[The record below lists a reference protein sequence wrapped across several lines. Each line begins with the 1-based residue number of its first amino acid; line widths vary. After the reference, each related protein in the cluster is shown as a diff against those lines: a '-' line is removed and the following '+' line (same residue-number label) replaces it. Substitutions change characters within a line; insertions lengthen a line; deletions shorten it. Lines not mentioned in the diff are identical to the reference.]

1 MKAVGYTET
10 GPIDRPN
17 ALIDFEAETPT
28 PKGHDLLVKV
38 EAVSVNPVDTKIRR
52 RRAPAEGAPDIL
64 GWDAAGEVVSIGD
77 AVSRFS
83 VGDKVYYAGA
93 VNRPGTN
100 SELHLV
106 DERIVGKAP
115 GSIPASAAA
124 AMPLTTLTA
133 YEMLFDGL
141 RVGVAGHPEG
151 MPVLS
156 ERECDYFLNLK
167 NQYARDTGT
176 EMFVMTQWSLDVAT
190 IHRWLDRIETFNT
203 LPIYL
208 GIAGPTSPATLLKF
222 AHICGVKTSLLG
234 LRHQSGRLGKLLT
247 VQTPDYLV
255 DGLGDRIQHFHI
267 YTFGGIQRSGDWLIT
282 RQSDVGIPA

>member
-1 MKAVGYTET
+1 MLFSIEVTPIVDVSALPKGIREVSITYLPGADDRDVVAQAVRLRRLGFDPIPHFPARTFRDRVHLSSYLSALKTEAQIRQVLLIGGSPDRPAGPFTSTLDLLET
-10 GPIDRPN
+10 G
-17 ALIDFEAETPT
+17 
-28 PKGHDLLVKV
+28 
-38 EAVSVNPVDTKIRR
+38 
-52 RRAPAEGAPDIL
+52 
-64 GWDAAGEVVSIGD
+64 
-77 AVSRFS
+77 
-83 VGDKVYYAGA
+83 
-93 VNRPGTN
+93 
-100 SELHLV
+100 
-106 DERIVGKAP
+106 
-115 GSIPASAAA
+115 
-124 AMPLTTLTA
+124 
-133 YEMLFDGL
+133 LFDGL